1 MDLPALTRASFR
13 YWTEWPHED
22 ACGTN
27 HNDEIRR
34 ISTKEYYTRSRPCQP
49 LRTRGTR
56 RGQPQSPGRYCDNSE
71 GETRQAAPLLE
82 GRQQSGR
89 QSLSASA
96 SSRSLNSHEGACS
109 LTSLLPRQP
118 KKAAADAWCS
128 ADRLSRCLTAPPPQ
142 GGPCGKQRS
151 RPTRKRTQHGGERR
165 TVGPSR

>member
-1 MDLPALTRASFR
+1 MVAGEYKGVRQPPLSEA
-13 YWTEWPHED
+13 WTWTFLRSPEPPFDIGQNGHMRMPVAQTTMTKYD
-22 ACGTN
+22 GYLL
-27 HNDEIRR
+27 R
-34 ISTKEYYTRSRPCQP
+34 ST
-49 LRTRGTR
+49 
-56 RGQPQSPGRYCDNSE
+56 GRYRDNSE